1 MCLHS
6 KHSSVVPYIM
16 DMMYQ
21 PHAVTQACFYTTEC
35 KVGPPFES
43 PTCVCVYVC
52 PSLIVENYNDN
63 YKQNT
68 NLDRYV
74 QK

>member
-1 MCLHS
+1 MQSRKPVATLQNVRLALHL
-6 KHSSVVPYIM
+6 KALRV
-16 DMMYQ
+16 
-21 PHAVTQACFYTTEC
+21 
-35 KVGPPFES
+35 
-43 PTCVCVYVC
+43 CVCVC